1 MTSDMP
7 SPESTYDIL
16 VIGAGPAGLAATAAL
31 AERGLRVGAISPRHP
46 PRWPNTY
53 GIWRDE
59 LDEAGLTGVTRQTW
73 SRTLV
78 ELPDDRT
85 FDLDRTYALIDN
97 DALRTTLRERADGAE
112 AEWLEGVVV
121 DVDRDLAPTAPVRV
135 RTREGHTW
143 TARLAIDATGHRSP
157 SDDEEPWSGPGYQ
170 VAVGQVLAAE
180 GDDPPPDSMTLM
192 DFRPPEGAERSDPP
206 TFLYEMATDDR
217 QLVEETVLVSRP
229 KAAFDRLEQRL
240 RTRLRR
246 RGWTDR
252 QVLETERVVIPMG
265 RSLPEV
271 DPDSGLLPFGAAAE
285 MVHPASGYMVGRTLL
300 SADPMADAVA
310 DTLRRRSGPTAAAGA
325 VRAGWRAIWPRELV
339 RTRHLLQFGMEAL
352 LAMDTRQTHA
362 FFEAF
367 FSLPSSAWR
376 DYLSGTAGPGRTA
389 RIMMDVFSR
398 ASLSTKTHL
407 TRMAISPHARHLF
420 RSLAA

>member
-1 MTSDMP
+1 MTDLTP
-7 SPESTYDIL
+7 TYDVL

-31 AERGLRVGAISPRHP
+31 AERELRVGAISPTHP

-53 GIWRDE
+53 GIWHDE
-59 LDEAGLTGVTRQTW
+59 FDAAGLTGVTRQTW
-73 SRTLV
+73 PRTLV
-78 ELPDDRT
+78 ELPEHRT

-97 DALRTTLRERADGAE
+97 DALRTTLLEGAERAGV
-112 AEWLEGVVV
+112 EWLEGVV
-121 DVDRDLAPTAPVRV
+121 DTVDRDLAPTAPVRV
-135 RTREGHTW
+135 RTRSGDTW

-157 SDDEEPWSGPGYQ
+157 SEDDQPSSGPGYQ
-170 VAVGQVLAAE
+170 VAVGQVLATE
-180 GDDPPPDSMTLM
+180 SDGPPPDAMTLM
-192 DFRPPEGAERSDPP
+192 DFRHPDGADASGPP

-217 QLVEETVLVSRP
+217 RLLEETVLVSRP
-229 KAAFDRLEQRL
+229 KAAFDRLEERL

-246 RGWTDR
+246 RGWTNR
-252 QVLETERVVIPMG
+252 EVLETERVVIPMG

-271 DPDSGLLPFGAAAE
+271 DPDRGLLPFGAAAE

-300 SADPMADAVA
+300 AAEPMADAVA
-310 DTLRRRSGPTAAAGA
+310 ETLHRRSGPTAAAGA
-325 VRAGWRAIWPRELV
+325 VRAGWRAIWPRDLV
-339 RTRHLLQFGMEAL
+339 RTRHLLRFGMEAL
-352 LAMDTRQTHA
+352 VAMDARQTYA
-362 FFEAF
+362 FFDAF

-407 TRMAISPHARHLF
+407 TKMAISPHARHLF